1 MTRMRITCLCG
12 SLRAD
17 STNMR
22 LLHAFRDH
30 APADFRIDIVEGL
43 GDLPIF
49 NPDFEDTGHPRVEA
63 LANAIGASD
72 GLLIASPEYAHGI
85 PGGLKNALDWLV
97 SRFEIPDK
105 PVMLAH
111 ASTRSETSRAHLREV
126 LKTMSCRVYSGP
138 EFELH
143 LMGKS
148 PAEMESVL
156 GSDAVAER
164 IRATLSA
171 FALFSERD

>member
-1 MTRMRITCLCG
+1 RVADDPLHGRGDAAARIGETGAAPAPERRMTRMRIVCLCG

-49 NPDFEDTGHPRVEA
+49 NPDFEDTSHPRVEA

-105 PVMLAH
+105 
-111 ASTRSETSRAHLREV
+111 
-126 LKTMSCRVYSGP
+126 
-138 EFELH
+138 
-143 LMGKS
+143 
-148 PAEMESVL
+148 
-156 GSDAVAER
+156 
-164 IRATLSA
+164 
-171 FALFSERD
+171 